1 MKIRQAIRFV
11 AVPALA
17 LSAALCVAQQAGD
30 SIDGGQDRIFWAPP
44 TIEPGAYDDITAYNI
59 FSPER
64 SALAAEAQRV
74 PEPDEP
80 EDTGP
85 PEPVIELPPPD
96 PDATLVLVG
105 ISVRGATPTAF
116 IEDVANGLVLVIES
130 PGPFS
135 EGEVQ
140 SITPT
145 GITYIVEGDT
155 RQVHVGQTLTGEA
168 PPQAAPSRGGSA
180 SPRTGSGTTSDTSSE
195 DGSATPPGDDGMTE
209 LERRMRERRNRE

>member
-1 MKIRQAIRFV
+1 MKIRQAMRLV
-11 AVPALA
+11 AVPTLA
-17 LSAALCVAQQAGD
+17 FSAALCVAQQAGD
-30 SIDGGQDRIFWAPP
+30 GIDGGQDRIFWAPP

-59 FSPER
+59 FSPDR
-64 SALAAEAQRV
+64 LALATEAQRV

-96 PDATLVLVG
+96 PDASLVLVG
-105 ISVRGATPTAF
+105 ISVRGAAPTAF

-145 GITYIVEGDT
+145 GITYIVKGDT

-168 PPQAAPSRGGSA
+168 PPQAAPSGGSA
-180 SPRTGSGTTSDTSSE
+180 SVSAGSGTSSGTPSE

>member
-1 MKIRQAIRFV
+1 MKFKQMMRLAV
-11 AVPALA
+11 VPALA
-17 LSAALCVAQQAGD
+17 FGGALCLAQQAGNED
-30 SIDGGQDRIFWAPP
+30 ADGGRVFWAPP

-64 SALAAEAQRV
+64 AALAAEAQRV

-96 PDATLVLVG
+96 PDASLVLVG
-105 ISVRGATPTAF
+105 ISLRGDTPTAF
-116 IEDVANGLVLVIES
+116 IEDADNGVVLVVAS

-135 EGEVQ
+135 DGEVQ
-140 SITPT
+140 AISPTSITYV
-145 GITYIVEGDT
+145 IDGDT
-155 RQVHVGQTLTGEA
+155 RRINIGQTLTGEA
-168 PPQAAPSRGGSA
+168 PPQADSSSRSSSSSA
-180 SPRTGSGTTSDTSSE
+180 GSGSTADTPRG
-195 DGSATPPGDDGMTE
+195 DGSATPPGDDGMTD

>member
-11 AVPALA
+11 AVPAIA
-17 LSAALCVAQQAGD
+17 FSAALCVAQQAGD

-145 GITYIVEGDT
+145 GITYAVAGET
-155 RQVHVGQTLTGEA
+155 RQVHIGQTMTGEA
-168 PPQAAPSRGGSA
+168 PPEAEPA
-180 SPRTGSGTTSDTSSE
+180 RTGTSTSGGTGTAADTPSE